1 MLVDPD
7 GKRAWYGMTLVLN
20 RKRNLYAIKQGFKAV
35 KKSYIGDGYSG
46 AVGRGFG
53 GFHEGTMAY
62 KKNKKS
68 EKKARGRVLKRTKAS
83 RIGLKM
89 GGRAIFGPAAMAVDV
104 YTFSRGYYKVI

>member
-1 MLVDPD
+1 
-7 GKRAWYGMTLVLN
+7 MTLVLN

-53 GFHEGTMAY
+53 GFYEGTMAY

-68 EKKARGRVLKRTKAS
+68 EKKA
-83 RIGLKM
+83 
-89 GGRAIFGPAAMAVDV
+89 
-104 YTFSRGYYKVI
+104 